1 MKMPVGKL
9 DRRIT
14 IEQATQGVGP
24 YGEPVETWSE
34 LATVWANAYAVAS
47 SNRRGN

>member
-1 MKMPVGKL
+1 MPVGKL